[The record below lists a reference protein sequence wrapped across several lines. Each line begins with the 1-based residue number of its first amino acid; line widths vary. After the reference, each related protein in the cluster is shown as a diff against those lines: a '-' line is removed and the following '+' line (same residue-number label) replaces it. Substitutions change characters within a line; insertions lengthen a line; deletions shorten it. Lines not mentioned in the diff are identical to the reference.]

1 VWPNLLLKSDGL
13 CHCCETHAPSHFN
26 QSLVEH
32 LCNTILI
39 KWTTIQLCELLM
51 NVPCLV
57 MASKIFLNQFMTIVI
72 IDEEDFLILP
82 IVHFDL
88 KLFENY

>member
-1 VWPNLLLKSDGL
+1 
-13 CHCCETHAPSHFN
+13 
-26 QSLVEH
+26 
-32 LCNTILI
+32 
-39 KWTTIQLCELLM
+39 M

>member
-1 VWPNLLLKSDGL
+1 
-13 CHCCETHAPSHFN
+13 
-26 QSLVEH
+26 
-32 LCNTILI
+32 
-39 KWTTIQLCELLM
+39 M

-57 MASKIFLNQFMTIVI
+57 LAPKIFLNQFTTTII
-72 IDEEDFLILP
+72 PDEIDFLTLP